1 MKKFFKLLLVISLFN
16 MSTTYA
22 ASFVIDDAQTNARTL
37 DGTGE
42 TGVINS
48 GGSLTVGADAVTVS
62 AANVQI
68 TNAGTITT
76 TGGFTAVVSNANDL
90 TVTNSGSIVSSD
102 FGINSSGERFTLIN
116 SGSITSTT
124 SSIVSDGNDA
134 VINNSGSLETAD
146 NYAGIESN
154 GDNAL
159 ITNSGSIVSLGNGIE
174 SHGNGDVINNSG
186 SILLAN
192 GAVGIRSTGTGAL
205 IANSGTIVATKSG
218 SDGILSSNAGVAI
231 NNDGTIVTQGSS
243 SRGIRVSGANATI
256 TNSGAISVTGANST
270 AINLDSGNAND
281 STLTNTG
288 TISATGDATQAIA
301 GGTGAQ
307 TIFLGKGSR
316 IIGTIDLSTGDDT
329 ITATGNGISTRVATV
344 DSNTFV
350 VNPGVAGVVVG
361 NSIHTID
368 PTSVASLTISTNSL
382 SKTIGEEVNSRV
394 NVEEGKAWT
403 KIFGSDFERGDDTK
417 NLSYNHDYNGVIA
430 GYEYGNNFGVI
441 LGVSTGEIKTDSQ
454 SFKSNV
460 DSAFIGLYKDI
471 EVMESTFINTNLIAG
486 YEQYKNERTVVDNIN
501 GTQIARSDVNNLF
514 ISPSVELEHRI
525 KLHEILQIIPNA
537 SASYTSSYFGSSK
550 EVGATSSSIATEKR
564 DAQILNLKAGISAVV
579 TILKNY
585 QINLGTG
592 LDSRKISEDNASA
605 SISGNNFTFNTNN
618 DKNTNGKYFNLGLN
632 FIGFENLTFGV
643 NANIRSAD
651 GNEDQKSVNLS
662 GSYRF

>member
-1 MKKFFKLLLVISLFN
+1 MKKFFKILLAISLFN
-16 MSTTYA
+16 INTVYA
-22 ASFVIDDAQTNARTL
+22 TSFVITDAQTNARTL

-134 VINNSGSLETAD
+134 
-146 NYAGIESN
+146 
-154 GDNAL
+154 
-159 ITNSGSIVSLGNGIE
+159 
-174 SHGNGDVINNSG
+174 VINNSG

-460 DSAFIGLYKDI
+460 DSAFIGAYKDI

-486 YEQYKNERTVVDNIN
+486 YEQYKNERTVIDNIN

-618 DKNTNGKYFNLGLN
+618 DKNTSGKYFNLGLN
-632 FIGFENLTFGV
+632 FIGFEDLTFGV
-643 NANIRSAD
+643 NVNIRSAD
-651 GNEDQKSVNLS
+651 GNEDQKSANLS